1 MAAKGGGAALIHEP
15 KGWDMKEL
23 FDPVALGALTLR
35 NRIVMSPMTRSR
47 AGAGD
52 VPTDLHA
59 QYYGQRA
66 SAGLIVTEGVQ
77 PSPAG
82 KGYCRTPGIYS
93 PAQIAGW
100 AGVARAVHAEGGLI
114 VVQLMHC
121 GRIAA
126 RINKADE
133 SDIVAPSAIRA
144 KARIFTD
151 QSGLVPMDEP
161 RALSTEEVGAVIG
174 EYRQAAI
181 NAREAGLD
189 GVELHASSG
198 YLPMQFLSSNT
209 NRRTDRYGGSVEN
222 RIRFVIEVLEAM
234 GEAIGF
240 DRVGLRSSPGLGFND
255 IDDDDP
261 AETYGLLFDRA
272 SDLGLAYLHLVRN
285 VTPKVDNYALTRAH
299 WRGPLILNN
308 ELTGTEAAAVL
319 RSGGA
324 DAVSFGRDFIGNP
337 DLVRRL
343 REGIALAG
351 HDRATVYT
359 EGPAGFIDYPA
370 AP

>member
-1 MAAKGGGAALIHEP
+1 
-15 KGWDMKEL
+15 MKEL
-23 FDPVALGALTLR
+23 FNPVKLGALALR
-35 NRIVMSPMTRSR
+35 NSIVMSPMTRSR

-52 VPTDLHA
+52 VPTDLHVE
-59 QYYGQRA
+59 YYRQRA

-93 PAQIAGW
+93 PAQIDGW
-100 AGVARAVHAEGGLI
+100 KRVADAVHAEGGLI

-126 RINKADE
+126 RINKDDD

-144 KARIFTD
+144 NAKIFTD

-161 RALSTEEVGAVIG
+161 RALTTEEVGQVVE
-174 EYRQAAI
+174 EYRQAAT
-181 NAREAGLD
+181 NARAAGID
-189 GVELHASSG
+189 GVELHCSSG

-209 NRRTDRYGGSVEN
+209 NHRTDRYGGSVEN
-222 RIRFVIEVLEAM
+222 RIRFVIEVLVAM

-240 DRVGLRSSPGLGFND
+240 DRVGLRCSPGLGFND
-255 IDDDDP
+255 IDDADP

-272 SDLGLAYLHLVRN
+272 SELGLAYLHLVRN
-285 VTPKVDNYALTRAH
+285 KTPKVDNYPLTQAH
-299 WRGPLILNN
+299 WHGKLILNN
-308 ELTGTEAAAVL
+308 ELTGAEAAEIL
-319 RSGGA
+319 RTGGA

-343 REGIALAG
+343 REGIALSG
-351 HDRATVYT
+351 YDRDTVYSA
-359 EGPAGFIDYPA
+359 GPVGFIDYPA
-370 AP
+370 AV